1 MNFQSVQ
8 KQLRHARAA
17 RNLGFGL
24 VVLLGF
30 LNVALVYKVYSQSNQ
45 VILIPT
51 SVSDGMVARGAV
63 DKRYVEALALDAVYG
78 LYNASPANL
87 NYGRTVIERLAAVA
101 NRSELL
107 HHYDEVAT
115 DIRERD
121 ISTVFY
127 PKQIEHNLDAKT
139 VVIAGNLQTYLNTVL
154 ISDEPRRILLNFV
167 TEAGSVRLSRIS
179 RLEVEP

>member
-1 MNFQSVQ
+1 MNFQTVQ
-8 KQLRHARAA
+8 KQLRTARVG
-17 RNLGFGL
+17 RNLGLGL
-24 VVLLGF
+24 VAALGLMNAGLTYTIF
-30 LNVALVYKVYSQSNQ
+30 SQSNQ

-51 SVSDGMVARGAV
+51 NVSDGMVARGAV

-87 NYGRTVIERLAAVA
+87 EYGRSVIERLAAVA
-101 NRSELL
+101 DRSTLL
-107 HHYDEVAT
+107 RHYDEVST

-127 PKQIEHNLDAKT
+127 PGTIEHTNNSLT
-139 VVIAGNLQTYLNTVL
+139 VVIEGQLQTFLNTVL
-154 ISDEPRRILLNFV
+154 VNIEPRRMMLNFV

-179 RLEVEP
+179 RLEFDE